1 MRAKTFTG
9 LNYLRTH
16 IEAIIFCAQE
26 PVTIAGI
33 RKCLFEMLGE
43 EPAEES
49 VREHIES
56 LQEQY
61 KVEKYAFGLVAV
73 AGGYQFLTKPAYEK
87 TVNILLNQTSR
98 RRLSRTALETLAVI
112 AYKQPISKSQV
123 ELLRGVGADYAIH
136 KLLEKELITVKGR
149 AKTPG
154 RPVLYGTSDKF
165 MQYFGIN
172 SMEDL
177 PLPEDFAP
185 AAPAGIAAADDE
197 E

>member
-1 MRAKTFTG
+1 
-9 LNYLRTH
+9 
-16 IEAIIFCAQE
+16 
-26 PVTIAGI
+26 
-33 RKCLFEMLGE
+33 MLGE
-43 EPAEES
+43 EPQEEL

-56 LQEQY
+56 LRKQY
-61 KVEKYAFGLVAV
+61 ESDNYAFSIASI

-98 RRLSRTALETLAVI
+98 RRLSRSALETLAII
-112 AYKQPISKSQV
+112 AYRQPVTKTQV

-149 AKTPG
+149 AKTAG

-172 SMEDL
+172 GIEDL
-177 PLPEDFAP
+177 PLPEDFEP
-185 AAPAGIAAADDE
+185 AAQASNHHLAAESDDE
-197 E
+197 D